1 MQSRLIPLR
10 SSEYARLLAKEKL
23 WPVDPMIEQNWSGRG
38 QHAEFQ
44 SNEQHLINNLLVVQ
58 ENLGSTVTAI
68 VQSVKCRRILLARK
82 AITCGRQT
90 MTKEQAVTEV
100 AHMTRLSHAH
110 ILRVIGTYVKG
121 RELSILLY
129 PVAEYNLTT
138 FLEALPQRSGREV
151 PRDNKYS
158 SATHFFPCL
167 SSSVRHIH
175 STLTKHMDIKPQNIL
190 VRLVDSDDKYRVYI
204 ADFGIAKSYLTPDA
218 IETDG
223 RTSFTRKYA
232 APEVVLQDKRG
243 LPADIF
249 SLGCVFLELT
259 NALWPASTEGFDT
272 IIADS
277 GPKSSYEANI
287 DLIQSKYDCPTFI
300 YNNGDEQLLVDLP
313 LIMEMLNRDPKDRPT
328 VEQLCKHFGT
338 RPCCTEGPPALE
350 AMSSSSLNESLEEK
364 ISPEVENTTKD
375 YVWKSHGHKGW
386 IASCPVADAGDSER
400 GCTCG
405 HDVKDGDVHSA
416 SMRPIWSAFP
426 SI

>member
-1 MQSRLIPLR
+1 
-10 SSEYARLLAKEKL
+10 
-23 WPVDPMIEQNWSGRG
+23 MIEQDWSGRG

-82 AITCGRQT
+82 AITCGKQT
-90 MTKEQAVTEV
+90 MTKEQAVAEV

-129 PVAEYNLTT
+129 PVAEYNLAA
-138 FLEALPQRSGREV
+138 FLEDLSSTSVSVAQKENSYL
-151 PRDNKYS
+151 

-167 SSSVRHIH
+167 SNGVRHIH

-190 VRLVDSDDKYRVYI
+190 VRLVDAEDKYRVYI
-204 ADFGIAKSYLTPDA
+204 ADFGIAKSYSTPDA

-223 RTSFTRKYA
+223 RTSFTRTYA

-249 SLGCVFLELT
+249 SLGCVFLEII
-259 NALWPASTEGFDT
+259 NALWPTSTEGFGT

-287 DLIQSKYDCPTFI
+287 DLIQSKYGRPTFI

-313 LIMEMLNRDPKDRPT
+313 LTMKMLNRDPKDRPT
-328 VEQLCKHFGT
+328 AEQLCKHFGT
-338 RPCCTEGPPALE
+338 RPCCTEGPPVLE
-350 AMSSSSLNESLEEK
+350 AMSSSSSNESLEENT
-364 ISPEVENTTKD
+364 SPVVENTTKD
-375 YVWKSHGHKGW
+375 YLWKSHGHKGW
-386 IASCPVADAGDSER
+386 IASCSVADAGDCER

-405 HDVKDGDVHSA
+405 HNPKDGDVRSA
-416 SMRPIWSAFP
+416 GMHPFGFPLNRLDPSSKSATTSSNHA
-426 SI
+426 SIL